1 MAKKIIAVVNGMLLE
16 ALILLSVGLIPLPAW
31 SQVVKCNDGS
41 NPRFCEAFQ
50 IPDGNNRQGLAPMDS
65 VSSMC

>member
-1 MAKKIIAVVNGMLLE
+1 MAKKIIAVVNSMLLG

-41 NPRFCEAFQ
+41 NPRFCEAFSDSRRKQ
-50 IPDGNNRQGLAPMDS
+50 SARPRSDGFGF
-65 VSSMC
+65 